1 VSFKPGIQAG
11 TGAGPAGAG
20 AESSTLEWRDGLE
33 PVADEWDELAERVG
47 AGPFQRPGWFAAW
60 SRAFAGDASLAV
72 LTARRAGRLVGAVPV
87 LGRRGRVTSPTNWH
101 TPSFDAVAEDG
112 SVADDL
118 ARAVVARAST
128 RLDFSFLDL
137 DAPFAARARAA
148 VEGAGRRT
156 ICRPVLRSPFVDL
169 EGDFESYD
177 GGLDTKFKRE
187 LTRRRRRLEELG
199 ELTIEFTDG
208 RSELERQ
215 LAEGFAVEGSGWK
228 VDRGTAIASRPET
241 EAFYTDVARWA
252 AERGWLDLGFL
263 RLDGRAIAFAYLI
276 VLVGVVHVVK
286 VGFDP
291 EQRKFAP
298 GSLLTRAAIERAYE
312 RGMSRYDFLGAEDRY
327 KLDWTDQVR
336 ERVRLQ
342 AFGSSPAGLGGYL
355 TWRYGRPAIKRLL
368 SRRRDRR

>member
-11 TGAGPAGAG
+11 TGAGPDGAG

-60 SRAFAGDASLAV
+60 TRGFAGDASLAV
-72 LTARRAGRLVGAVPV
+72 LTARRGGRLVGAVPV
-87 LGRRGRVTSPTNWH
+87 LGRRGRVSSPTNWH
-101 TPSFDAVAEDG
+101 TPSFDAVAEDDA
-112 SVADDL
+112 VADDL

-128 RLDFSFLDL
+128 RLDLSFLDL

-156 ICRPVLRSPFVDL
+156 ICRPVLRSPYVDL
-169 EGDFESYD
+169 EGDFESYE
-177 GGLDTKFKRE
+177 GGLDTKFKR
-187 LTRRRRRLEELG
+187 

-342 AFGSSPAGLGGYL
+342 AFGSGPAGVGGYL
-355 TWRYGRPAIKRLL
+355 AWRYGRPAAKRLL
-368 SRRRDRR
+368 SRGRRERG